1 MDFLA
6 NRQIYHGDLAAR
18 NVLLTDNLDVKISDF
33 GLSKRQYGHSQEPQ
47 AIRSNANGIILHLPI
62 RWMALEVLLHQEFI
76 PIKSDVW
83 SYGVLTWEI
92 FTLGNEPY
100 EKGIVHENGHILFL
114 LYKIYQ
120 KYLR

>member
-6 NRQIYHGDLAAR
+6 SRQIYHGDIAAR

-47 AIRSNANGIILHLPI
+47 AIRSKANGILLHLPI
-62 RWMALEVLLHQEFI
+62 RWMALEVLLRQEFI

-92 FTLGNEPY
+92 FTLGNQPY
-100 EKGIVHENGHILFL
+100 EKGIVYENLYILFL
-114 LYKIYQ
+114 LYIIISISVY
-120 KYLR
+120 